1 MLYTKINS
9 VKKLTA
15 LGLFFTALFSFYG
28 CSKKTVIK
36 MAEPSKKI
44 VIGFDHFRPYSY
56 VDIDGNFTGIDV
68 DIAKL
73 ALKNLGYKAEFK
85 TIPWE
90 DKDEYLANK
99 TIDCLWS
106 CFTMTG
112 REDLYTWAGP
122 YLYSRQVVAVRKD
135 GGINTIKDLKDKRVA
150 VQSTTKAEAIFQKK
164 EKSLVPVPAIKQLN
178 TLSSTQEIF
187 AMLRKGYADAI
198 AGHEALLSEL
208 VKNGSGAYRLLNES
222 LYMSEL
228 GVAFLK
234 GTNTELA
241 ENLSKEIEKLKND
254 GTIDR
259 IVESYGLSAQKVVW
273 GK

>member
-9 VKKLTA
+9 VKRLSA
-15 LGLFFTALFSFYG
+15 LVLFFIALFSFNG

-36 MAEPSKKI
+36 KTEPSKKI
-44 VIGFDHFRPYSY
+44 VVGFDHFSPYSY

-73 ALKNLGYKAEFK
+73 AFKNLGYKAEFK
-85 TIPWE
+85 SIPWE
-90 DKDEYLANK
+90 DKDEYLENK

-112 REDLYTWAGP
+112 REDLYTWAGL
-122 YLYSRQVVAVRKD
+122 YLYSRQVVAVRND
-135 GGINTIKDLKDKRVA
+135 STIHTIKDLKDKRVA

-178 TLSSTQEIF
+178 TMSSTQEIF

-208 VKNGSGAYRLLNES
+208 VKNGSGAYKLLGES
-222 LYMSEL
+222 IYMSEL
-228 GVAFLK
+228 GVAFYK
-234 GTNTELA
+234 GTNIELA
-241 ENLSKEIEKLKND
+241 EKLSKEIEELKND
-254 GTIDR
+254 GTLDR
-259 IVESYGLSAQKVVW
+259 IVESYGLNAQKVVW

>member
-1 MLYTKINS
+1 
-9 VKKLTA
+9 
-15 LGLFFTALFSFYG
+15 
-28 CSKKTVIK
+28 
-36 MAEPSKKI
+36 
-44 VIGFDHFRPYSY
+44 
-56 VDIDGNFTGIDV
+56 
-68 DIAKL
+68 
-73 ALKNLGYKAEFK
+73 
-85 TIPWE
+85 
-90 DKDEYLANK
+90 
-99 TIDCLWS
+99 
-106 CFTMTG
+106 MTG

-122 YLYSRQVVAVRKD
+122 YLYSRQVLAVRKD